1 MAALVVDFVSV
12 SSEGPSAVFA
22 QVRFLACV
30 RPYVM
35 AQTCALRKSTRAL
48 WVSARIWLDPQ
59 MYISVPRQRG
69 LRVEGL
75 KTAGEETLVA
85 TWDFGS
91 RSDKRHRF
99 IAFGLTILLFYYML
113 TFDRLQH

>member
-22 QVRFLACV
+22 QVRFLTCV

-35 AQTCALRKSTRAL
+35 AQACALRKSTRAL

-59 MYISVPRQRG
+59 MYISMPRQ
-69 LRVEGL
+69 
-75 KTAGEETLVA
+75 
-85 TWDFGS
+85 
-91 RSDKRHRF
+91 
-99 IAFGLTILLFYYML
+99 
-113 TFDRLQH
+113 